1 MFLEHLKNFVGNIKN
16 AKVVDMLFHTSLT
29 TNSLLLFKDIKSGL
43 SVQELLEILI
53 FFDKWSSFFE
63 AKIDV
68 IQISF
73 TLSNNHNLNQISSI
87 FEKKYSEN
95 SLNETHSSYFC
106 VTRKHRALDES
117 ARHFLESLKK
127 HFSQTCFTD
136 WNSSF

>member
-1 MFLEHLKNFVGNIKN
+1 
-16 AKVVDMLFHTSLT
+16 MLFHTSLT
-29 TNSLLLFKDIKSGL
+29 TNCLLLFKDIKSGL

-106 VTRKHRALDES
+106 VT
-117 ARHFLESLKK
+117 
-127 HFSQTCFTD
+127 
-136 WNSSF
+136 

>member
-1 MFLEHLKNFVGNIKN
+1 
-16 AKVVDMLFHTSLT
+16 MLFHTSLT
-29 TNSLLLFKDIKSGL
+29 TNCLLLFKDIKSGL

-87 FEKKYSEN
+87 FEKKYSED
-95 SLNETHSSYFC
+95 SLNETHRSYFC
-106 VTRKHRALDES
+106 VT
-117 ARHFLESLKK
+117 
-127 HFSQTCFTD
+127 
-136 WNSSF
+136 

>member
-1 MFLEHLKNFVGNIKN
+1 
-16 AKVVDMLFHTSLT
+16 MLFHTSLT

-43 SVQELLEILI
+43 SVQELLEILM

-106 VTRKHRALDES
+106 VTRTGTWWICTTFPWITQKTLFANM
-117 ARHFLESLKK
+117 FYWLELIVLVIS
-127 HFSQTCFTD
+127 FVF
-136 WNSSF
+136 SSFSEYCQEILI